1 MKIVVTGALGQLGQE
16 IMKLAAGSEHEFV
29 FTDIRATDNVSLL
42 DITDADAVDAFVGKD
57 VDVIVN
63 CAAYTDVN
71 KAESDEESARQI
83 NAAAAGIL
91 ASAAAK
97 ADALLIHVSTDY
109 VFDGTSTV
117 PYREDCLPAP
127 TGAYGRTK
135 LEGERLVQESGCR
148 YMIFRTAWLYSLS
161 GRNFFLTMV
170 NKTAELPQM
179 KVVFDQTG
187 TPTYAGDLA
196 YLISHII
203 ENGFLDRTGIY
214 HYTDEG
220 VCSWYDFAVAIGQLA
235 GSSCVVN
242 PCHSCE
248 FPSKVTRPAFSVL
261 DKTKIRTTFNLTI
274 PHWQRALAQCMTLIK
289 ATSETL

>member
-1 MKIVVTGALGQLGQE
+1 MKIAVTGALGQLGQE

-42 DITDADAVDAFVGKD
+42 DITDADAVDAFVGKE

-117 PYREDCLPAP
+117 PYREDCIPAP

-220 VCSWYDFAVAIGQLA
+220 VCSWYDFAKEINSLVGHT
-235 GSSCVVN
+235 CNVM
-242 PCHSCE
+242 PCRTE
-248 FPSKVTRPAFSVL
+248 DYPTPARRPHYSVL
-261 DKTKIRTTFNLTI
+261 DKAKVRETFGIEI
-274 PHWQRALAQCMTLIK
+274 PHWRDSLVMAVNEYMNT
-289 ATSETL
+289 EE

>member
-16 IMKLAAGSEHEFV
+16 IMKLAVGSEHEFV

-220 VCSWYDFAVAIGQLA
+220 VCSWYDFAKEINSLVGHT
-235 GSSCVVN
+235 CNVM
-242 PCHSCE
+242 PCRTE
-248 FPSKVTRPAFSVL
+248 DYPTPARRPHYSVL
-261 DKTKIRTTFNLTI
+261 DKAKVRETFGIEI
-274 PHWQRALAQCMTLIK
+274 PHWRDSLVMAVNEYMNT
-289 ATSETL
+289 EE

>member
-170 NKTAELPQM
+170 NKTAELPKM

-203 ENGFLDRTGIY
+203 ENGLLDRTGIY

-220 VCSWYDFAVAIGQLA
+220 VCSWYDFAKEINSLVGHT
-235 GSSCVVN
+235 CNVM
-242 PCHSCE
+242 PCRTE
-248 FPSKVTRPAFSVL
+248 DYPTPARRPHYSVL
-261 DKTKIRTTFNLTI
+261 DKAKVRETFGIEI
-274 PHWQRALAQCMTLIK
+274 PHWRDSLVMAVNEYMNT
-289 ATSETL
+289 EE

>member
-42 DITDADAVDAFVGKD
+42 DITDSDAVDAFVGKD

-203 ENGFLDRTGIY
+203 ENGLLDRTGIY

-220 VCSWYDFAVAIGQLA
+220 VCSWYDFAKEINSLVGHT
-235 GSSCVVN
+235 CNVM
-242 PCHSCE
+242 PCRTEDYPTPAS
-248 FPSKVTRPAFSVL
+248 RPHYSVL
-261 DKTKIRTTFNLTI
+261 DKAKVRETFGIEI
-274 PHWQRALAQCMTLIK
+274 PHWRDSLVMAVNEYMNT
-289 ATSETL
+289 EE

>member
-42 DITDADAVDAFVGKD
+42 DITDADAVDAFVGKE

-203 ENGFLDRTGIY
+203 ENGLLDRTGIY

-220 VCSWYDFAVAIGQLA
+220 VCSWYDFAKEINSLVGHT
-235 GSSCVVN
+235 CNVM
-242 PCHSCE
+242 PCRTE
-248 FPSKVTRPAFSVL
+248 DYPTPARRPHYSVL
-261 DKTKIRTTFNLTI
+261 DKAKVRETFGIEI
-274 PHWQRALAQCMTLIK
+274 PHWRDSLVMAVNEYMNT
-289 ATSETL
+289 EE

>member
-220 VCSWYDFAVAIGQLA
+220 VCSWYDFAKEINSLVGHT
-235 GSSCVVN
+235 CNVM
-242 PCHSCE
+242 PCRTE
-248 FPSKVTRPAFSVL
+248 DYPTPARRPHYSVL
-261 DKTKIRTTFNLTI
+261 DKAKVRETFGI
-274 PHWQRALAQCMTLIK
+274 EIHHWRDSLVMAVNEYMNT
-289 ATSETL
+289 EE

>member
-135 LEGERLVQESGCR
+135 LEGERLVQKSGCR

-203 ENGFLDRTGIY
+203 ENGLLDRTGIY

-220 VCSWYDFAVAIGQLA
+220 VCSWYDFAKEINSLVGHT
-235 GSSCVVN
+235 CNVM
-242 PCHSCE
+242 PCRTE
-248 FPSKVTRPAFSVL
+248 DYPTPVRRPHYSVL
-261 DKTKIRTTFNLTI
+261 DKAKVRETFGIEI
-274 PHWQRALAQCMTLIK
+274 PHWRDSLVMAVNEYMNT
-289 ATSETL
+289 EE

>member
-220 VCSWYDFAVAIGQLA
+220 VCSWYDFAKEINSLVGHT
-235 GSSCVVN
+235 CNVM
-242 PCHSCE
+242 PCRTEDYPTPAS
-248 FPSKVTRPAFSVL
+248 RPHYSVL
-261 DKTKIRTTFNLTI
+261 DKAKVRETFGIEI
-274 PHWQRALAQCMTLIK
+274 PHWRDSLVMAVNEYMNT
-289 ATSETL
+289 EE

>member
-71 KAESDEESARQI
+71 KAESDAESARQI

-203 ENGFLDRTGIY
+203 ENGLLDRTGIY

-220 VCSWYDFAVAIGQLA
+220 VCSWYDFAKEINSLVGHT
-235 GSSCVVN
+235 CNVM
-242 PCHSCE
+242 PCRTE
-248 FPSKVTRPAFSVL
+248 DYPTPAKRPHYSVL
-261 DKTKIRTTFNLTI
+261 DKAKVRGTFGIEI
-274 PHWQRALAQCMTLIK
+274 PHWRDSLVMAVNEYMNT
-289 ATSETL
+289 EE

>member
-203 ENGFLDRTGIY
+203 ENGLLDRTGIY

-220 VCSWYDFAVAIGQLA
+220 VCSWYDFAKEINSLVGHT
-235 GSSCVVN
+235 CNVM
-242 PCHSCE
+242 PCRTE
-248 FPSKVTRPAFSVL
+248 DYPTPARRPHYSVL
-261 DKTKIRTTFNLTI
+261 DKAKVRETFGIEI
-274 PHWQRALAQCMTLIK
+274 PHWRDSLVMTVNEYMN
-289 ATSETL
+289 TEE

>member
-109 VFDGTSTV
+109 VFDGTSTL

-203 ENGFLDRTGIY
+203 ENGLFDRTGIY

-220 VCSWYDFAVAIGQLA
+220 VCSWYDFAKEINSLVGHT
-235 GSSCVVN
+235 CNVM
-242 PCHSCE
+242 PCRTE
-248 FPSKVTRPAFSVL
+248 DYPTPARRPHYSVL
-261 DKTKIRTTFNLTI
+261 DKAKVRETFGIEI
-274 PHWQRALAQCMTLIK
+274 PHWRDSLVMAVNEYMNT
-289 ATSETL
+289 EE

>member
-220 VCSWYDFAVAIGQLA
+220 VCSWYDFAKEINSLVGHT
-235 GSSCVVN
+235 CNVM
-242 PCHSCE
+242 PCRTE
-248 FPSKVTRPAFSVL
+248 DYPTPARRPHYSVL
-261 DKTKIRTTFNLTI
+261 DKAKVRETFGIEI
-274 PHWQRALAQCMTLIK
+274 PHWRDSLVMAVNEYMNT
-289 ATSETL
+289 EE

>member
-91 ASAAAK
+91 ASAAVK

-203 ENGFLDRTGIY
+203 ENGLLDRTGIY

-220 VCSWYDFAVAIGQLA
+220 VCSWYDFAKEINSLVGHT
-235 GSSCVVN
+235 CNVM
-242 PCHSCE
+242 PCRTE
-248 FPSKVTRPAFSVL
+248 DYPTPARRPHYSVL
-261 DKTKIRTTFNLTI
+261 DKAKVRETFGIEI
-274 PHWQRALAQCMTLIK
+274 PHWRDSLVMAVNEYMNT
-289 ATSETL
+289 EE

>member
-148 YMIFRTAWLYSLS
+148 YLIFRTAWLYSLS

-203 ENGFLDRTGIY
+203 ENGLLDRTGIY

-220 VCSWYDFAVAIGQLA
+220 VCSWYDFAKEINSLVGHT
-235 GSSCVVN
+235 CNVM
-242 PCHSCE
+242 PCRTE
-248 FPSKVTRPAFSVL
+248 DYPTPARRPHYSVL
-261 DKTKIRTTFNLTI
+261 DKAKVRETFGIEI
-274 PHWQRALAQCMTLIK
+274 PHWRDSLVMAVNEYMNT
-289 ATSETL
+289 EE

>member
-196 YLISHII
+196 YLISHIV
-203 ENGFLDRTGIY
+203 ENGLLDRTGIY

-220 VCSWYDFAVAIGQLA
+220 VCSWYDFAKEINSLVGHT
-235 GSSCVVN
+235 CNVM
-242 PCHSCE
+242 PCRTE
-248 FPSKVTRPAFSVL
+248 DYPTPARRPHYSVL
-261 DKTKIRTTFNLTI
+261 DKAKVRETFGIEI
-274 PHWQRALAQCMTLIK
+274 PHWRDSLVMAVNEYMNT
-289 ATSETL
+289 EE

>member
-16 IMKLAAGSEHEFV
+16 IMKLAVGSEHEFV

-135 LEGERLVQESGCR
+135 LEGERLLQESGCR

-203 ENGFLDRTGIY
+203 ENGLLDRTGIY

-220 VCSWYDFAVAIGQLA
+220 VCSWYDFAKEINSLVGHT
-235 GSSCVVN
+235 CNVM
-242 PCHSCE
+242 PCRTE
-248 FPSKVTRPAFSVL
+248 DYPTPARRPHYSVL
-261 DKTKIRTTFNLTI
+261 DKAKVRETFGIEI
-274 PHWQRALAQCMTLIK
+274 PHWRDSLVMAVNEYMNT
-289 ATSETL
+289 EE

>member
-71 KAESDEESARQI
+71 KAETDEESARQI

-203 ENGFLDRTGIY
+203 ENGLLDRTGIY

-220 VCSWYDFAVAIGQLA
+220 VCSWYDFAKEINSLVGHT
-235 GSSCVVN
+235 CNVM
-242 PCHSCE
+242 PCRTE
-248 FPSKVTRPAFSVL
+248 DYPTPARRPHYSVL
-261 DKTKIRTTFNLTI
+261 DKAKVRETFGIEI
-274 PHWQRALAQCMTLIK
+274 PHWRDSLVMAVNEYMNT
-289 ATSETL
+289 EE

>member
-203 ENGFLDRTGIY
+203 ENGLLDRTGIY

-220 VCSWYDFAVAIGQLA
+220 VCSWYDFAKEINSLVGHT
-235 GSSCVVN
+235 CNVM
-242 PCHSCE
+242 PCRTE
-248 FPSKVTRPAFSVL
+248 DYPTPAKRPHYSVL
-261 DKTKIRTTFNLTI
+261 DKAKVRGTFGIEI
-274 PHWQRALAQCMTLIK
+274 PHWRDSLVMAVNEYMNT
-289 ATSETL
+289 EE

>member
-57 VDVIVN
+57 VDVLVN

-203 ENGFLDRTGIY
+203 ENGLLDRTGIY

-220 VCSWYDFAVAIGQLA
+220 VCSWYDFAKEINSLVGHT
-235 GSSCVVN
+235 CNVM
-242 PCHSCE
+242 PCRTE
-248 FPSKVTRPAFSVL
+248 DYPTPARRPHYSVL
-261 DKTKIRTTFNLTI
+261 DKAKVRETFGIEI
-274 PHWQRALAQCMTLIK
+274 PHWRDSLVMAVNEYMNT
-289 ATSETL
+289 EE

>member
-71 KAESDEESARQI
+71 KAETDEESARQI

-187 TPTYAGDLA
+187 TPTYAGDFA

-203 ENGFLDRTGIY
+203 ENGLLDRTGIY

-220 VCSWYDFAVAIGQLA
+220 VCSWYDFAKEINSLVGHT
-235 GSSCVVN
+235 CNVM
-242 PCHSCE
+242 PCRTE
-248 FPSKVTRPAFSVL
+248 DYPTPARRPHYSVL
-261 DKTKIRTTFNLTI
+261 DKAKVRETFGIEI
-274 PHWQRALAQCMTLIK
+274 PHWRDSLVMAVNEYMNT
-289 ATSETL
+289 EE

>member
-16 IMKLAAGSEHEFV
+16 IMKLAVGSEHEFV

-203 ENGFLDRTGIY
+203 ENGLLDRTGIY

-220 VCSWYDFAVAIGQLA
+220 VCSWYDFAKEINSLVGHT
-235 GSSCVVN
+235 CNVM
-242 PCHSCE
+242 PCRTE
-248 FPSKVTRPAFSVL
+248 DYPTPARRPHYSVL
-261 DKTKIRTTFNLTI
+261 DKAKVRETFGIEI
-274 PHWQRALAQCMTLIK
+274 PHWRDSLVMAVNEYMNT
-289 ATSETL
+289 EE

>member
-203 ENGFLDRTGIY
+203 ENGLLDRTGIY

-220 VCSWYDFAVAIGQLA
+220 VCSWYDFAKEINSLVGHT
-235 GSSCVVN
+235 CNVM
-242 PCHSCE
+242 PCRTE
-248 FPSKVTRPAFSVL
+248 DYPTPARRPHYSVL
-261 DKTKIRTTFNLTI
+261 DKAKVRETFGIEI
-274 PHWQRALAQCMTLIK
+274 PHWRDSLVMAVNEYMNT
-289 ATSETL
+289 EE

>member
-203 ENGFLDRTGIY
+203 ENGLLDRTGIY

-220 VCSWYDFAVAIGQLA
+220 VCSWYDFAKEINSLVGHT
-235 GSSCVVN
+235 CNVM
-242 PCHSCE
+242 PCRTE
-248 FPSKVTRPAFSVL
+248 DYPTPARRPHYSVL
-261 DKTKIRTTFNLTI
+261 DKAKVRETFGIDI
-274 PHWQRALAQCMTLIK
+274 PHWRDSLVMAVNEYMNT
-289 ATSETL
+289 EE

>member
-16 IMKLAAGSEHEFV
+16 IMKLAVGSEHEFV

-42 DITDADAVDAFVGKD
+42 DITDADAVNAFVGKD

-203 ENGFLDRTGIY
+203 ENGLLDRTGIY

-220 VCSWYDFAVAIGQLA
+220 VCSWYDFAKEINSLVGHT
-235 GSSCVVN
+235 CNVM
-242 PCHSCE
+242 PCRTE
-248 FPSKVTRPAFSVL
+248 DYPTPARRPHYSVL
-261 DKTKIRTTFNLTI
+261 DKAKVRETFGIEI
-274 PHWQRALAQCMTLIK
+274 PHWRDSLVMAVNEYMNT
-289 ATSETL
+289 EE

>member
-42 DITDADAVDAFVGKD
+42 DITDSDAVDAFVGKD

-220 VCSWYDFAVAIGQLA
+220 VCSWYDFAKEINSLVGHT
-235 GSSCVVN
+235 CNVM
-242 PCHSCE
+242 PCRTE
-248 FPSKVTRPAFSVL
+248 DYPTPARRPHYSVL
-261 DKTKIRTTFNLTI
+261 DKAKVRETFGIEI
-274 PHWQRALAQCMTLIK
+274 PHWRDSLVMAVNEYMNT
-289 ATSETL
+289 EE

>member
-97 ADALLIHVSTDY
+97 ADALLVHVSTDY

-203 ENGFLDRTGIY
+203 ENGLLDRTGIY

-220 VCSWYDFAVAIGQLA
+220 VCSWYDFAKEINSLVGHT
-235 GSSCVVN
+235 CNVM
-242 PCHSCE
+242 PCRTE
-248 FPSKVTRPAFSVL
+248 DYPTPARRPHYSVL
-261 DKTKIRTTFNLTI
+261 DKAKVRETFGIEI
-274 PHWQRALAQCMTLIK
+274 PHWRDSLVMAVNEYMNT
-289 ATSETL
+289 EE

>member
-135 LEGERLVQESGCR
+135 IEGERLVQESGCR

-203 ENGFLDRTGIY
+203 ENGLLDRTGIY

-220 VCSWYDFAVAIGQLA
+220 VCSWYDFAKEINSLVGHT
-235 GSSCVVN
+235 CNVM
-242 PCHSCE
+242 PCRTE
-248 FPSKVTRPAFSVL
+248 DYPTPARRPHYSVL
-261 DKTKIRTTFNLTI
+261 DKAKVRETFGIEI
-274 PHWQRALAQCMTLIK
+274 PHWRNSLVMAVNEYMNT
-289 ATSETL
+289 EE

>member
-91 ASAAAK
+91 ASVAAK
-97 ADALLIHVSTDY
+97 ADVLLIHVSTDY

-203 ENGFLDRTGIY
+203 ENGLLDRTGIY

-220 VCSWYDFAVAIGQLA
+220 VCSWYDFAKEINSLVGHT
-235 GSSCVVN
+235 CNVM
-242 PCHSCE
+242 PCRTE
-248 FPSKVTRPAFSVL
+248 DYPTPVRRPHYSVL
-261 DKTKIRTTFNLTI
+261 DKAKVRETFGIEI
-274 PHWQRALAQCMTLIK
+274 PHWRDSLVMAVNEYMNT
-289 ATSETL
+289 EE

>member
-196 YLISHII
+196 YLISYII
-203 ENGFLDRTGIY
+203 ENGLLDRTGIY

-220 VCSWYDFAVAIGQLA
+220 VCSWYDFAKEINSLVGHT
-235 GSSCVVN
+235 CNVM
-242 PCHSCE
+242 PCRTE
-248 FPSKVTRPAFSVL
+248 DYPTPARRPHYSVL
-261 DKTKIRTTFNLTI
+261 DKAKVRETFGIEI
-274 PHWQRALAQCMTLIK
+274 PHWRDSLVMAVNEYMNT
-289 ATSETL
+289 EE

>member
-109 VFDGTSTV
+109 VFDGTSPV

-203 ENGFLDRTGIY
+203 ENGLLDRTGIY

-220 VCSWYDFAVAIGQLA
+220 VCSWYDFAKEINSLVGHT
-235 GSSCVVN
+235 CNVM
-242 PCHSCE
+242 PCRTE
-248 FPSKVTRPAFSVL
+248 DYPTPARRPHYSVL
-261 DKTKIRTTFNLTI
+261 DKAKVRETFGIEI
-274 PHWQRALAQCMTLIK
+274 PHWRDSLVMAVNEYMNT
-289 ATSETL
+289 EE

>member
-135 LEGERLVQESGCR
+135 IEGERLVQESGCR

-203 ENGFLDRTGIY
+203 ENGLLDRTGIY

-220 VCSWYDFAVAIGQLA
+220 VCSWYDFAKEINSLVGHT
-235 GSSCVVN
+235 CNVM
-242 PCHSCE
+242 PCRTE
-248 FPSKVTRPAFSVL
+248 DYPTPARRPHYSVL
-261 DKTKIRTTFNLTI
+261 DKAKVRETFGIEI
-274 PHWQRALAQCMTLIK
+274 PHWRDSLVMAVNEYMNT
-289 ATSETL
+289 EE

>member
-71 KAESDEESARQI
+71 KAESDEKSARQI

-220 VCSWYDFAVAIGQLA
+220 VCSWYDFAKEINSLVGHT
-235 GSSCVVN
+235 CNVM
-242 PCHSCE
+242 PCRTE
-248 FPSKVTRPAFSVL
+248 DYPTPARRPHYSVL
-261 DKTKIRTTFNLTI
+261 DKAKVRETFGIEI
-274 PHWQRALAQCMTLIK
+274 PHWRDSLVMAVNEYMNT
-289 ATSETL
+289 EE

>member
-71 KAESDEESARQI
+71 KAESDEGSARQI

-203 ENGFLDRTGIY
+203 ENGLLDRTGIY

-220 VCSWYDFAVAIGQLA
+220 VCSWYDFAKEINSLVGHT
-235 GSSCVVN
+235 CNVM
-242 PCHSCE
+242 PCRTE
-248 FPSKVTRPAFSVL
+248 DYPTPARRPHYSVL
-261 DKTKIRTTFNLTI
+261 DKAKVRETFGIEI
-274 PHWQRALAQCMTLIK
+274 PHWRDSLVMAVNEYMNT
-289 ATSETL
+289 EE

>member
-135 LEGERLVQESGCR
+135 LKGERLVQESGCR

-170 NKTAELPQM
+170 NKTAELPQI

-203 ENGFLDRTGIY
+203 ENGLLDRTGIY

-220 VCSWYDFAVAIGQLA
+220 VCSWYDFAKEINSLVGHT
-235 GSSCVVN
+235 CNVM
-242 PCHSCE
+242 PCRTE
-248 FPSKVTRPAFSVL
+248 DYPTPARRPHYSVL
-261 DKTKIRTTFNLTI
+261 DKAKVRETFGIEI
-274 PHWQRALAQCMTLIK
+274 PHWRDSLVMAVNEYMNT
-289 ATSETL
+289 EE

>member
-42 DITDADAVDAFVGKD
+42 DITDADVVDAFVGKD

-220 VCSWYDFAVAIGQLA
+220 VCSWYDFAKEINSLVGHT
-235 GSSCVVN
+235 CNVM
-242 PCHSCE
+242 PCRTE
-248 FPSKVTRPAFSVL
+248 DYPTPARRPHYSVL
-261 DKTKIRTTFNLTI
+261 DKAKVRETFGIEI
-274 PHWQRALAQCMTLIK
+274 PHWRDSLVMAVNEYMNT
-289 ATSETL
+289 EE

>member
-148 YMIFRTAWLYSLS
+148 YIIFRTAWLYSLS

-203 ENGFLDRTGIY
+203 ENGLLDRTGIY

-220 VCSWYDFAVAIGQLA
+220 VCSWYDFAKEINSLVGHT
-235 GSSCVVN
+235 CNVM
-242 PCHSCE
+242 PCRTE
-248 FPSKVTRPAFSVL
+248 DYPTPARRPHYSVL
-261 DKTKIRTTFNLTI
+261 DKAKVRETFGIEI
-274 PHWQRALAQCMTLIK
+274 PHWRDSLVMAVNEYMNT
-289 ATSETL
+289 EE

>member
-148 YMIFRTAWLYSLS
+148 YMIFRTAWLYSHS

-196 YLISHII
+196 YLISYII
-203 ENGFLDRTGIY
+203 ENGLLDRTGIY

-220 VCSWYDFAVAIGQLA
+220 VCSWYDFAKEINSLVGHT
-235 GSSCVVN
+235 CNVM
-242 PCHSCE
+242 PCRTE
-248 FPSKVTRPAFSVL
+248 DYPTPARRPHYSVL
-261 DKTKIRTTFNLTI
+261 DKAKVRETFGIEI
-274 PHWQRALAQCMTLIK
+274 PHWRDSLVMAVNEYMNT
-289 ATSETL
+289 EE

>member
-135 LEGERLVQESGCR
+135 LEGERLVQKSGCR

-203 ENGFLDRTGIY
+203 ENGLLDRTGIY

-220 VCSWYDFAVAIGQLA
+220 VCSWYDFAKEINSLVGHT
-235 GSSCVVN
+235 CNVM
-242 PCHSCE
+242 PCRTE
-248 FPSKVTRPAFSVL
+248 DYPTPARRPHYSVL
-261 DKTKIRTTFNLTI
+261 DKAKVRETFGIEI
-274 PHWQRALAQCMTLIK
+274 PHWRDSLVMAVNEYMNT
-289 ATSETL
+289 EE

>member
-135 LEGERLVQESGCR
+135 LEGERLVQKSGCR

-203 ENGFLDRTGIY
+203 ENGLLDRTGIY

-220 VCSWYDFAVAIGQLA
+220 VCTWYDFAKEINSLVGHT
-235 GSSCVVN
+235 CNVM
-242 PCHSCE
+242 PCRTE
-248 FPSKVTRPAFSVL
+248 DYPTPARRPHYSVL
-261 DKTKIRTTFNLTI
+261 DKAKVRETFGIEI
-274 PHWQRALAQCMTLIK
+274 PHWRDSLVMAVNEYMNT
-289 ATSETL
+289 EE